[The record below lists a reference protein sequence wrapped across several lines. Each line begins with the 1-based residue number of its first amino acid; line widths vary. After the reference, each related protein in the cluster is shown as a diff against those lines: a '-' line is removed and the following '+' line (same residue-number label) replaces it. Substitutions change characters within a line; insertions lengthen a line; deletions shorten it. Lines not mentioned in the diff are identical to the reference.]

1 MFTEWIGL
9 VPTLPG
15 PLSVAKGKVNG
26 CNKKIARMCSFYQWF
41 PWGGKKK
48 INLPIWFLANS
59 SFTVWKTW
67 CLAGLVLLWAAEHL
81 SGCDLEGKG
90 TADTGAAVSVLECD
104 EHLSCNSGLSA

>member
-1 MFTEWIGL
+1 M
-9 VPTLPG
+9 
-15 PLSVAKGKVNG
+15 
-26 CNKKIARMCSFYQWF
+26 
-41 PWGGKKK
+41 
-48 INLPIWFLANS
+48 
-59 SFTVWKTW
+59 W